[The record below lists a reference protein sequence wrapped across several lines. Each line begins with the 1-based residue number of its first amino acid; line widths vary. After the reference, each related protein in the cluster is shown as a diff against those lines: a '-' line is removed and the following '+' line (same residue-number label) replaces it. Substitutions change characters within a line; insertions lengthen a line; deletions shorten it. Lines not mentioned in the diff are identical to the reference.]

1 MQLRAR
7 YFGVKECL
15 QDTIVNVISKL
26 LLVVFHKI
34 AVLEFLERVTKDRI
48 TILGFQSV
56 ISEMAKLL
64 GHKMPILQK
73 IVVILRYHWE
83 EVGK

>member
-1 MQLRAR
+1 ML
-7 YFGVKECL
+7 YVFIVILFGSFFVFNCNTL
-15 QDTIVNVISKL
+15 VITGRQGNHSSQPISMAK
-26 LLVVFHKI
+26 VRK
-34 AVLEFLERVTKDRI
+34 
-48 TILGFQSV
+48 

-64 GHKMPILQK
+64 GHKMPMLQK

>member
-1 MQLRAR
+1 MEQ
-7 YFGVKECL
+7 FL
-15 QDTIVNVISKL
+15 QDAHIDIVGKL
-26 LLVVFHKI
+26 LLVILHCI
-34 AVLEFLERVTKDRI
+34 AVLQLLERTTKDRI